1 MGYTINIMNLL
12 GNLSKISNTNLSDND
27 EVKNAA
33 LLMESIILS
42 KDDVYLTNQLLNNY
56 ELLKKLQNIYETFET
71 NLEISFTKDIINRGK
86 IELSSY
92 LLYKRFVKLIKNEI
106 ALADIKK
113 DDKVLF
119 IGSGPFPITAI
130 LINKFSG
137 CSVICVEKDKN
148 RSIISK
154 EVIQSLG
161 LSKNIR
167 VLNGKGENIGCNSF
181 SVAIIALLVKPKSEI
196 LDNLSRQAIADARI
210 ICRTSDGARQAFYE
224 QANPEIFSRYKI
236 IDKIIAGENQIVSS
250 VLLTK

>member
-1 MGYTINIMNLL
+1 
-12 GNLSKISNTNLSDND
+12 
-27 EVKNAA
+27 
-33 LLMESIILS
+33 MESIILS
-42 KDDVYLTNQLLNNY
+42 KEDLYLTNQLLNNY

-71 NLEISFTKDIINRGK
+71 NLEISFTKDIINREK

-106 ALADIKK
+106 ALANIKK

-137 CSVICVEKDKN
+137 CSVTCVEKNKN
-148 RSIISK
+148 RSLISRQ
-154 EVIQSLG
+154 VIQSLG

-167 VLNGKGENIGCNSF
+167 VFNGKGENMGVNSF
-181 SVAIIALLVKPKSEI
+181 SVAIIALLAKPKSEI
-196 LDNLSRQAIADARI
+196 LDNLLRQAMTGARI

-224 QANPEIFSRYKI
+224 QTNPGIFSRYKI
-236 IDKIIAGENQIVSS
+236 IDKIVAGENQTISS
-250 VLLTK
+250 VLLIK